1 MKKLLYAATALAIFA
16 GCSKDLNEA
25 PATVSGTKGNTIEL
39 NLAVAEDSRAIFDGD
54 SHIAWE
60 EKDQISVIV
69 SDDAAKDSGIGNG
82 TLTFNG
88 DNDKPIFSGSA
99 SDIEAEPATTLTVFG
114 LYPYSA
120 DKTYGSNLSTRKIN
134 LTEEQKPAQTHWDGK
149 ADIMVIEPK
158 EITGTLET
166 YRDWDWDSYVTY
178 YKFIADE
185 AEVKFA
191 HIFGFGCISFESLPE
206 DIANECVNKFSIT
219 ATGDN
224 QELAG
229 YFTIDLRKNVFND
242 EFVITK
248 TSSTVNYIT
257 IACDGTTALK
267 DYKAWFVA
275 NPGKYDIEISV
286 ATPNYNIV
294 FVREGLNIE
303 RSKIAYPVINF
314 KDAKDTYSSTAIDLT
329 GGKSWVH
336 DTAVSYK
343 TSYSSNFITSSK
355 NPAEWGT
362 DANMPKVEYK
372 ITFSEDTSN
381 YPGGYEN
388 LSLVSGESRY
398 AQKLNSNH
406 LKADKGNV
414 KLASGYAYSGV
425 NCIKITSG
433 LSTYGEEGS
442 CDVSAF
448 IVDKSGA
455 KQQLG
460 KAEKVVANTASS
472 KTEIFDY
479 YFYADTELNG
489 IVEIVWDNFTY
500 GRAMLCL
507 LAINPAPD
515 IKTIK
520 DLSLYGAG
528 GQGTIDVEVIC
539 ATETT
544 VASDADWLKVSYND
558 GKISYT
564 AEPYDGEELSRK
576 ANITITS
583 KGFATSTETIAVSQ
597 LSSKF
602 AEFTLSIKPDDLNE
616 ALEKAKAEYEAVA
629 ENGTATEST
638 NLNFTTT
645 LKAVAADGSATTKD
659 VELYFNKVQYGSTTY
674 TNSGNGLRY
683 IKLAYGWTDAN
694 NGDIYNLVSLDK
706 VTKITVTNSSYSSY
720 YNELY
725 VGSSVDAITTK
736 LSCNTTSSSSPYVWD
751 GVADATKEYGFFKL
765 HQGSGNEIYAINV
778 TFITK
783 K

>member
-25 PATVSGTKGNTIEL
+25 PATVSGTKGNTLEL

-54 SHIAWE
+54 SHIKWE
-60 EKDQISVIV
+60 KGDELAVVIGESADKPALANGTFKFGGDNEKPSF
-69 SDDAAKDSGIGNG
+69 SGII
-82 TLTFNG
+82 
-88 DNDKPIFSGSA
+88 D
-99 SDIEAEPATTLTVFG
+99 DIDEEPTDTYMIFG
-114 LYPYSA
+114 LYPYSS
-120 DKTYGSNLSTRKIN
+120 DKSYNINIKSRKILLPETQN
-134 LTEEQKPAQTHWDGK
+134 PTQTYWDGK
-149 ADIMVIEPK
+149 ADVMVIEPTT
-158 EITGTLET
+158 ITGVGAT
-166 YRDWDWDSYVTY
+166 SYKYYGTQY
-178 YKFIADE
+178 YKYTAE
-185 AEVKFA
+185 ATIKFA
-191 HIFGFGCISFESLPE
+191 HIFGFCCIDFETLPAE
-206 DIANECVNKFSIT
+206 LANESVKKVTISAI
-219 ATGDN
+219 GDN
-224 QELAG
+224 KSFVG
-229 YFTIDLRKNVFND
+229 NFNVDLTKSAFDND
-242 EFVITK
+242 FALTDSGSK
-248 TSSTVNYIT
+248 SALSLG
-257 IACDGTTALK
+257 CDGNTALK

-286 ATPNYNIV
+286 STPNYNIV
-294 FVREGLNIE
+294 FTREGLNIE

-314 KDAKDTYSSTAIDLT
+314 NETKDTYSSTAIDLT

-336 DTAVSYK
+336 DAAISYK
-343 TSYSSNFITSSK
+343 TNYGSNFISSSN

-362 DANMPKVEYK
+362 GANMPKVEYK
-372 ITFSEDTSN
+372 ITFSEDANN

-388 LSLVSGESRY
+388 LSLISGESRY
-398 AQKLNSNH
+398 AQKLNANH
-406 LKADKGNV
+406 LTADKGNV

-442 CDVSAF
+442 CDISAF
-448 IVDKSGA
+448 IVDKAGV
-455 KQQLG
+455 KHQLG
-460 KAEKVVANTASS
+460 KAEKVVANTAST
-472 KTEIFDY
+472 KTGIFDY
-479 YFYADTELNG
+479 YFYADAEQNG
-489 IVEIVWDNFTY
+489 TVEIVWDNFVY

-544 VASDADWLKVSYND
+544 VASDAEWLKVSYSD

-597 LSSKF
+597 LSNKF
-602 AEFTLSIKPDDLNE
+602 AEFTLSIKPDDLTE
-616 ALEKAKAEYEAVA
+616 ALEKAKEEYEAIA
-629 ENGTATEST
+629 ENGTATEYT

-645 LKAVAADGSATTKD
+645 LKAVIADGSGITKD
-659 VELYFNKVQYGSTTY
+659 VELYFNKIQYGSKTH
-674 TNSGNGLRY
+674 TNSSNGLRF
-683 IKLAYGWTDAN
+683 IKLAYGWTDEN
-694 NGDIYNLVSLDK
+694 NGDIYNLTSVEK
-706 VTKITVTNSSYSSY
+706 VTKIVVSNNSTSSYN
-720 YNELY
+720 NELFL
-725 VGSSVDAITTK
+725 GSSVDAITTK
-736 LSCNTTSSSSPYVWD
+736 LKCDSTTPSSPYIWE
-751 GVADATKEYGFFKL
+751 GVADTASEYGFFKL
-765 HQGSGNEIYAINV
+765 HQGSGNEIYSIDV